1 MADVAP
7 SGVMKEN
14 PNVLKKIVL
23 VVVAIIVVLVAVAYI
38 LPGSVH
44 VERSASINAPAE
56 RIFALV
62 NAPKEFNKWSPWYGR
77 DPDAKYLFEGP
88 EAGVGAKMTW
98 QSDHDEVGS
107 GTSEIIESVP
117 NELLR
122 TQLDFGDMGTAVA
135 FFQLKPEGEVTNVTW
150 GFDSELGM
158 NPMARYMGL
167 MFDEWVGGDYE
178 EGLANL
184 KKLAESGG

>member
-1 MADVAP
+1 MA
-7 SGVMKEN
+7 EN
-14 PNVLKKIVL
+14 RLVLKNIVL
-23 VVVAIIVVLVAVAYI
+23 VVVALIVVLVAVAYI

-44 VERSASINAPAE
+44 VERSVSIEAPAD
-56 RIFALV
+56 RIFALI

-77 DPDAKYLFEGP
+77 DPDAEYRFEGP
-88 EAGVGAKMTW
+88 EAGVGAKMIW
-98 QSDHDEVGS
+98 RSDHEEVGS

-117 NELLR
+117 NERLR

-135 FFQLKPEGEVTNVTW
+135 FFQLETQGEATNVVW

-158 NPMARYMGL
+158 NPVTRYFGL

-178 EGLANL
+178 KGLANL
-184 KKLAESGG
+184 KKLAETGG